1 MWESQWKAKI
11 ARIPIPIATST
22 IVLSFDECAAAD
34 TNDCVPSATH
44 VRRADRTDLT
54 GALVTP
60 QHVSASQLEASAFST
75 PIAHEHDA

>member
-1 MWESQWKAKI
+1 MTVK
-11 ARIPIPIATST
+11 
-22 IVLSFDECAAAD
+22 
-34 TNDCVPSATH
+34 PSATH

-75 PIAHEHDA
+75 PIAHEHA